1 MLRPHFGSGW
11 IGQEGRLWVETGK
24 FDQSI
29 SNECNWSISSSRP
42 RSQGPWPRFLPSG
55 YGDPGSVPRGPSAT
69 ARALSADTAA
79 LGALQSAVLGS
90 GSPCRVCLRAPRH
103 EPRPATPHRPDRSQ
117 GVKHGPQHDHLTSA
131 RVGSRA
137 SCSLRQA
144 ASRSPI
150 REATAPM
157 PVAPAVTP
165 VVAVPAPPAALGYQ
179 FDSRHGTNGG

>member
-1 MLRPHFGSGW
+1 MDHRCHSRSSWG
-11 IGQEGRLWVETGK
+11 VETGK
-24 FDQSI
+24 FDQSDI
-29 SNECNWSISSSRP
+29 EWRQLVEIVRTP
-42 RSQGPWPRFLPSG
+42 ALSG
-55 YGDPGSVPRGPSAT
+55 SLAPFPPVGGGDPGSVPRVPTPQRKPYGQT
-69 ARALSADTAA
+69 ELR
-79 LGALQSAVLGS
+79 LGC
-90 GSPCRVCLRAPRH
+90 CRVRCWGAAVPVPASACERPRH

-150 REATAPM
+150 RGATAPM
-157 PVAPAVTP
+157 PVAPPVTP

-179 FDSRHGTNGG
+179 FDGRHDAQRARLG